1 MINFS
6 NSQNWHLIDSNQI
19 SAVTVTNQDGTTG
32 YVPISPKNIPIIV
45 EGKAI
50 AVYVDTENAKPTW
63 KNAGFVAINI
73 FTGLTND
80 NYSSEIKRAYLGLK
94 KVNIIIIP
102 TLSQTTSLTLF
113 IPRWFKSVY
122 WNIWEYIGDGI
133 PDNEGK
139 LDLILDILQQN

>member
-102 TLSQTTSLTLF
+102 
-113 IPRWFKSVY
+113 
-122 WNIWEYIGDGI
+122 
-133 PDNEGK
+133 
-139 LDLILDILQQN
+139 